1 MVEEA
6 KVEVVSRREIRAEEV
21 RDRINQVK
29 DTIETSYAELAQLLY
44 EVQEQGF
51 FIQYG
56 FESFREYAEQELG
69 IGYRKARY
77 LVVIAAAVA
86 RAGVPWDRV
95 VSIGWTKMRT
105 IAKLMTPSNAEE
117 WLGRAENST
126 QDQLLELTKNVGPGE
141 TLDTNETPKIHN
153 IQLRMN
159 EDQASIILDATNHA
173 KRVIESD
180 SMVDALEHIC
190 YDYFQSSAEGPSKT
204 DLNKVLGWIE
214 RTYAVKLVP
223 EGPQNLDSLLFDD
236 DISSEETNE
245 VEQDEGGES
254 TL

>member
-1 MVEEA
+1 MGEA
-6 KVEVVSRREIRAEEV
+6 KEAEVLSRREIRAEEV

-51 FIQYG
+51 FVGYG
-56 FESFREYAEQELG
+56 YESFKEYAEDELG

-77 LVVIAAAVA
+77 LVVIAGAVA
-86 RAGVPWDRV
+86 RAGVDWDRV

-105 IAKLMTPSNAEE
+105 IAKLLTPTNAEE
-117 WLGRAENST
+117 WLDRAENST

-141 TLDTNETPKIHN
+141 TLDVNDTPKIHN

-159 EDQASIILDATNHA
+159 EDQASIILDATGHA
-173 KRVIESD
+173 KRVIDSD

-204 DLNKVLGWIE
+204 DLRKVLTWVE
-214 RTYAVKLVP
+214 RTYAVKLIP
-223 EGPQNLDSLLFDD
+223 EGPQDLDSLLSTSDVQV
-236 DISSEETNE
+236 EETNE
-245 VEQDEGGES
+245 EEQNEGSE
-254 TL
+254 